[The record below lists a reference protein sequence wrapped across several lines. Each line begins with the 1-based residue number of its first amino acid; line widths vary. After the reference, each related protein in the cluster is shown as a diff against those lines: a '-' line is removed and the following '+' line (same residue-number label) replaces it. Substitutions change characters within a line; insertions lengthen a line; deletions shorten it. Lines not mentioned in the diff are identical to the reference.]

1 MAKYFPS
8 IEEEHVKFVWK
19 SEPIKEKRSVF
30 YNSCSINDQLIN
42 IGDCVL
48 VKQSDGGFAV
58 GVLIKLFEDVG
69 ENPFRAKLKWYY
81 KYSEI
86 PKKVRTAWELQGNK
100 EIGEHEL
107 FEISEDSMLS
117 PYEEIDA
124 ETIYKSCNVQ
134 IVPFD
139 FSLQES
145 DSTKYYIRYKLTKT
159 GLVSIINS
167 VNQQQNLSSIKLNQS
182 LKLKNKS
189 GGAVCKEKV
198 SSPDKLKSSYI
209 VCLKTPVIDMGCK
222 VKKRT
227 LIIDKGCHVDKS
239 KATHKMSP
247 NKKAT
252 DSLFK
257 NILIEKNKNKKAGKK
272 LYTTEEIINN
282 VNNSDDNEVLSEISE
297 SDSSSVCSTKQ
308 QSADVLIASN
318 SFQQDNPKMN
328 LTKNSDFKQIRSR
341 PRRTFTSISE
351 KVTNLSTLKKGVMN
365 KSFLLD
371 NTVELSCSES
381 NLKSDKKVKLSNN
394 KRIKKKTDITFDL
407 SSCDSDEDFDVK
419 SEGTESDEKNNN
431 LQKSHKKKI
440 SKQIKNTPGSFKK
453 VFKSQG
459 LASTPLLSERS
470 KPLLDAKTPLE
481 KARKRLHVSAV
492 PDCLPCRE
500 NEFESILSYVSS
512 RLQEHSGGCMYISG
526 VPGTGKTATVH
537 EVIRR
542 LKSDYSDMVPC
553 FKFIEING
561 MKLTNPNQA
570 YSAILKLLTGQK
582 ATPDHAASLLEKK
595 FCNPEPKKDHV
606 VILVDELDLL
616 WTRKQNVMYN
626 LFDWPARQHSR
637 LVILAVANTMDLPE
651 RVMMNRVS
659 SRLGLTRITFQ
670 PYNFKQLQEIVLSRI
685 TGIEAF
691 EEHALQLVA
700 RKVAAVSGDARRCL
714 DICRRAV
721 EIAELSNEKKN
732 PLKGIVG
739 MKHVE
744 IALKEMFSSPKIL
757 ALQSLSTMEVLF
769 MKAVISEFRRTGLE
783 EALFFEVFEQFR
795 SHCQIE
801 GFFTPNA
808 SEAFAICSS
817 LNACKFLLVEPGYK
831 DIYQRIRLNV
841 NKDDVMFAFKCSENK

>member
-30 YNSCSINDQLIN
+30 YNSCLINDHLIN
-42 IGDCVL
+42 IGDSVL

-58 GVLIKLFEDVG
+58 GVLIKLFEDLS

-86 PKKVRTAWELQGNK
+86 PKKIRAAWELQGNK
-100 EIGEHEL
+100 ELGEHEL

-124 ETIYKSCNVQ
+124 ETIYKSCDVQ
-134 IVPFD
+134 IVPSD
-139 FSLQES
+139 FSLQGN

-159 GLVSIINS
+159 GLVSIINT
-167 VNQQQNLSSIKLNQS
+167 VNQQKNLSSTKLNQS

-189 GGAVCKEKV
+189 GGAEKV
-198 SSPDKLKSSYI
+198 SSPDKLKNIS
-209 VCLKTPVIDMGCK
+209 LKTPVIDMGCK

-227 LIIDKGCHVDKS
+227 LINDKGCYVDKN
-239 KATHKMSP
+239 KETHKMSP

-257 NILIEKNKNKKAGKK
+257 NILIEKNRSKKAGKK
-272 LYTTEEIINN
+272 LYTTEDVINN

-308 QSADVLIASN
+308 QSTDVLIASN
-318 SFQQDNPKMN
+318 SFQQDNTKLN
-328 LTKNSDFKQIRSR
+328 LTKNSDFRQMSSR

-351 KVTNLSTLKKGVMN
+351 KVTNVSSLKKDVAN
-365 KSFLLD
+365 KSLLLD
-371 NTVELSCSES
+371 NTIELSSSKS
-381 NLKSDKKVKLSNN
+381 NKKVKLSNN
-394 KRIKKKTDITFDL
+394 KQIKNKTNITFDL
-407 SSCDSDEDFDVK
+407 SSCDSDEDFDVE
-419 SEGTESDEKNNN
+419 SEDTESDEKNNN

-440 SKQIKNTPGSFKK
+440 GKQTKNTPGSFKK
-453 VFKSQG
+453 VLKSQG

-721 EIAELSNEKKN
+721 EIAEMSNEKKN